1 MELQKKD
8 KIQIGIITA
17 LVVVLVFVLGGIGRQ
32 GKRGRSHGKG
42 AVFPIVQPIALEE
55 NRNQGAIGT
64 LKEET
69 KKMRVSR
76 DPFSRQG
83 VSAVTARGLSL
94 SGIAWDQED
103 PTAIIDSRIVR
114 VGDEI
119 GGYVVTEIRKD
130 TVVLNNGTENLELKL
145 EIEGQ

>member
-1 MELQKKD
+1 M
-8 KIQIGIITA
+8 
-17 LVVVLVFVLGGIGRQ
+17 VVVFLFVLGGIGRQ
-32 GKRGRSHGKG
+32 GKRSRSRGKG
-42 AVFPIVQPIALEE
+42 AVSSIVQPIALKET
-55 NRNQGAIGT
+55 RDQGTIGKW
-64 LKEET
+64 KEET
-69 KKMRVSR
+69 QKIGVPR
-76 DPFSRQG
+76 DPFSRQS

-114 VGDEI
+114 MGDEI

-145 EIEGQ
+145 ELEGQ

>member
-1 MELQKKD
+1 M
-8 KIQIGIITA
+8 
-17 LVVVLVFVLGGIGRQ
+17 VVVLLFVLGGIGRQ

-42 AVFPIVQPIALEE
+42 AVFSIVEPIALKE
-55 NRNQGAIGT
+55 NRNQGTIGT

-69 KKMRVSR
+69 KKMGVPR
-76 DPFSRQG
+76 DPFSRQS

-94 SGIAWDQED
+94 SGIAWDSED

-119 GGYVVTEIRKD
+119 GGYVVIEIRKD
-130 TVVLNNGTENLELKL
+130 TVVLNNGTENLELNL

>member
-1 MELQKKD
+1 MKLQKKD
-8 KIQIGIITA
+8 KIQIGITTS
-17 LVVVLVFVLGGIGRQ
+17 LVVVLLFVLGGIGRQ
-32 GKRGRSHGKG
+32 GKRSRSHGKG
-42 AVFPIVQPIALEE
+42 PVFPIVQPIALKE
-55 NRNQGAIGT
+55 NRNQGTIRA

-69 KKMRVSR
+69 KKMGVPR
-76 DPFSRQG
+76 DPFSRQI

-130 TVVLNNGTENLELKL
+130 AVVLNNGTENLELKL
-145 EIEGQ
+145 DLEGQ

>member
-1 MELQKKD
+1 MFP
-8 KIQIGIITA
+8 A
-17 LVVVLVFVLGGIGRQ
+17 VVTQMVAAGEETGPISWE
-32 GKRGRSHGKG
+32 RGSFFHRSADCPERKPESGNDWN
-42 AVFPIVQPIALEE
+42 IER
-55 NRNQGAIGT
+55 RNQENGG
-64 LKEET
+64 
-69 KKMRVSR
+69 
-76 DPFSRQG
+76 
-83 VSAVTARGLSL
+83 
-94 SGIAWDQED
+94 